1 MDIFKK
7 VEKNFETEYDTFTRL
22 YDIVEPPRWY
32 DKEKDRNDTIVRL
45 LAVAMFAQSLGVAY
59 EEIDPLY
66 NYYKEKVENYGK

>member
-7 VEKNFETEYDTFTRL
+7 VEENFDNEYNTFTRL
-22 YDIVEPPRWY
+22 YDNPPRWY
-32 DKEKDRNDTIVRL
+32 DKEKDRDTTIVRL

-66 NYYKEKVENYGK
+66 NYYKEKIENYGK